1 VIDVVEVDFD
11 HADSARLRRAQ
22 RVELELR
29 YGADTEPGV
38 APTASDITAFFVAYA
53 DGTPAGCGGLR
64 ELDCSHAEIKRMFV
78 DPAFRGTGVS
88 TAILRQLEQ
97 FGSARGWTRLV
108 LETGK
113 EQPDAV
119 GFYEREGF
127 TAIPL
132 FGSYLGSETS
142 LCYGKFLASA

>member
-1 VIDVVEVDFD
+1 VIAVTEVDFD

-38 APTASDITAFFVAYA
+38 APTASDISVFFVAYVNDQA
-53 DGTPAGCGGLR
+53 AGCGGLR
-64 ELDCSHAEIKRMFV
+64 QLDHENAEIKRMFV
-78 DPAFRGTGVS
+78 DPAYRGTGVS
-88 TAILRQLEQ
+88 TAILRRLEQ
-97 FGSARGWTRLV
+97 FGRARGWTRFV

-113 EQPDAV
+113 GQPDAV

-127 TAIPL
+127 TAISL
-132 FGSYLGSETS
+132 FGSYVGSETS
-142 LCYGKFLASA
+142 LCYGKSI